1 MMTMRLNSCRDRQA
15 RCSTEVV
22 QLWQGIMSFV
32 MIDPEIN
39 DPFLVIQLALSH
51 HDDEDGT
58 TMKRS
63 IVRVPPDPML
73 DLVSPILIV
82 AKLMAS
88 LENQFSP
95 FRHSGSGICSVSV
108 NIYGDVRQVEHVFK
122 LIPLLH
128 TSRDRYWQS

>member
-1 MMTMRLNSCRDRQA
+1 
-15 RCSTEVV
+15 
-22 QLWQGIMSFV
+22 MSFV

-88 LENQFSP
+88 LENRYSVHFGILEVASAP
-95 FRHSGSGICSVSV
+95 FLSIFTV
-108 NIYGDVRQVEHVFK
+108 
-122 LIPLLH
+122 
-128 TSRDRYWQS
+128 TSAK